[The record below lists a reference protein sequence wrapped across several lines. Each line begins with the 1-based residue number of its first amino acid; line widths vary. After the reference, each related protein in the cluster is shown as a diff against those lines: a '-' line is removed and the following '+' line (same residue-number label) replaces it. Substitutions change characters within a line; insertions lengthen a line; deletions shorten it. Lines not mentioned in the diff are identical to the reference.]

1 MTERIAPL
9 DPPYAPD
16 IDAHLRAAMPS
27 WAKLEPLRLFRIWAR
42 HLPMA
47 EGLRALG
54 SYILGAGTVDPR
66 HREILI
72 LRTCAR
78 CGAEY
83 EWGIHVVSFPP
94 FLKMP
99 EAQVLATAT
108 ASAEDPIWT
117 PEQRLLVRLA
127 DELHDTAR
135 VPDDLWQELASHW
148 NEVQILELVLIV
160 GFYHFVS
167 FTVNA
172 TRVAPEAWAARFPP
186 GVATGGTADLHEPR
200 GAPR

>member
-9 DPPYAPD
+9 TPPYAPD
-16 IDAHLRAAMPS
+16 VEAHLVAAMPT
-27 WAKLEPLRLFRIWAR
+27 WAKLPPLRLFRTWAR

-54 SYILGAGTVDPR
+54 SYILGAGTVDAR
-66 HREILI
+66 DREILI

-83 EWGIHVVSFPP
+83 EWGVHVVSFPR
-94 FLKMP
+94 FLKIP
-99 EAQVLATAT
+99 ESQVLATAT
-108 ASAEDPIWT
+108 AAAEDPVWT

-127 DELHDTAR
+127 DELHGTAH
-135 VPDDLWQELASHW
+135 VSDALWDELAAHW
-148 NEVQILELVLIV
+148 NEIQLLELVLIV

-186 GVATGGTADLHEPR
+186 EVAARLHEQRGSPR
-200 GAPR
+200 